1 MQQPQYSI
9 WGHVQDCEEYLPGVF
24 SVGTAGHGGIM
35 VHKSVAGMLS
45 EAAQKRGSKGH
56 GYLQYEEDCDWA
68 IPVYELPQTWK
79 QAFRYSGLPEAQWG
93 IRLRETLSLWN
104 ADYLLERGIEPYRAQ
119 YERWQERQK
128 IFERR

>member
-1 MQQPQYSI
+1 MTQPRYSM
-9 WGHVQDCEEYLPGVF
+9 WGAVQHCEEWLEGVF
-24 SVGTAGHGGIM
+24 SVSTAGHGG
-35 VHKSVAGMLS
+35 VLVAAEAAKMLS
-45 EAAQKRGSKGH
+45 EVARKRGVKMQ

-93 IRLRETLSLWN
+93 IHLRETLSLWN
-104 ADYLLERGIEPYRAQ
+104 ADYLLERGIEPYQAQ